1 MYITNVCNAFKWN
14 MECMNVYFIRPKN
27 LGNLIFFLSL
37 IHFISFDGF
46 LLNKIIPL
54 GNVRVIPFS
63 PFFFLIKNYK
73 IRKLCLWIITD
84 SSIKKNMI
92 LHNKTSVEYW
102 TEFSDAEFHI
112 RENRFNNSAAMY
124 ARGKQRSGTIVL
136 SISLKLP
143 VYSVQ

>member
-1 MYITNVCNAFKWN
+1 MDERLFHSAKESREFNFLYIFNTF
-14 MECMNVYFIRPKN
+14 YLIRW
-27 LGNLIFFLSL
+27 
-37 IHFISFDGF
+37 F

-54 GNVRVIPFS
+54 ENVRVIPFS
-63 PFFFLIKNYK
+63 LFFSFFIFLLKNYK

-92 LHNKTSVEYW
+92 LHNKTSIEYW

-124 ARGKQRSGTIVL
+124 APGKQRSGTIVL
-136 SISLKLP
+136 STSLKLP
-143 VYSVQ
+143 VYPVQ

>member
-1 MYITNVCNAFKWN
+1 MDERLFHSAKESREFNFLYIFNTF
-14 MECMNVYFIRPKN
+14 YLIRW
-27 LGNLIFFLSL
+27 
-37 IHFISFDGF
+37 F

-54 GNVRVIPFS
+54 ENVRVIPFS
-63 PFFFLIKNYK
+63 LFFSFFFFFFFFLLKNYK

-92 LHNKTSVEYW
+92 LHNKTSIEYW

-136 SISLKLP
+136 STSLKLP
-143 VYSVQ
+143 VYPVQ

>member
-1 MYITNVCNAFKWN
+1 MKHGMY
-14 MECMNVYFIRPKN
+14 ECLFHSAKESREFNLLFIFNTFYFIRW
-27 LGNLIFFLSL
+27 FFTQQNYPFRKCTG
-37 IHFISFDGF
+37 HSF
-46 LLNKIIPL
+46 L
-54 GNVRVIPFS
+54 

>member
-1 MYITNVCNAFKWN
+1 MKHG
-14 MECMNVYFIRPKN
+14 MDECLFHSAKESREFNLLFIFNTFHFIRWFFAQQNYPFRKCM
-27 LGNLIFFLSL
+27 GHSFFLFL
-37 IHFISFDGF
+37 F
-46 LLNKIIPL
+46 LL
-54 GNVRVIPFS
+54 
-63 PFFFLIKNYK
+63 KNYK

-136 SISLKLP
+136 STSLKLP